1 MYHLDV
7 AMADRGRAAVEPPT
21 LALDPVL
28 DFMRL
33 LWGIEHGLQSASK
46 RMETA
51 LGITG
56 PQRLVLRIVARFPGL
71 SAGDVARV
79 VRLHPSTLTGIL
91 QRLERKGLLVRES
104 DPGDSR
110 RVRLKVRPDARPFIR
125 QSGATI
131 ESVVA
136 RALTRM
142 PAAQVRHAR
151 GVLAAVA
158 DALERHD
165 A

>member
-1 MYHLDV
+1 
-7 AMADRGRAAVEPPT
+7 MADRRGTASGPPK

-71 SAGDVARV
+71 SAGEVARV
-79 VRLHPSTLTGIL
+79 VRLHPSTVTGIL
-91 QRLERKGLLVRES
+91 QRLEGKGLLARES
-104 DPGDSR
+104 DPRDHR
-110 RVRLKVRPDARPFIR
+110 RVCLKVRSEARPFTR
-125 QSGATI
+125 RSSGTI
-131 ESVVA
+131 ESAIA
-136 RALTRM
+136 RALARI
-142 PAAQVRHAR
+142 PAAHVRHAR
-151 GVLAAVA
+151 RVLTAVA
-158 DALERHD
+158 NALEGP
-165 A
+165 